1 MPIMGIFQ
9 NCPLYVQFS
18 LTTDCLVIFLLGLY
32 EIQKKTKKKKIAG
45 SKPTMP
51 SECVSTG
58 HNRVEERQNER
69 FNE

>member
-1 MPIMGIFQ
+1 MKF
-9 NCPLYVQFS
+9 
-18 LTTDCLVIFLLGLY
+18 
-32 EIQKKTKKKKIAG
+32 KKKQKKKKIAG

>member
-1 MPIMGIFQ
+1 MKF
-9 NCPLYVQFS
+9 
-18 LTTDCLVIFLLGLY
+18 
-32 EIQKKTKKKKIAG
+32 KKKQTKKKIAG